1 MAKIPSLAQP
11 CLLHKNS
18 YVDLGQESMG
28 ITLPRQNNNSGIK
41 NLYGSVVVTK
51 KIIMMPFLE
60 REKDS
65 PKSKKRSSFVE
76 GNEVEWNL
84 LSDPLRAFFLARLIP
99 HHYRDLSHFLSV
111 RESSRER

>member
-41 NLYGSVVVTK
+41 NLYGSSVVVTK

-84 LSDPLRAFFLARLIP
+84 LYLIRRVPFFWRASSPITIVIFLTFSL
-99 HHYRDLSHFLSV
+99 
-111 RESSRER
+111 